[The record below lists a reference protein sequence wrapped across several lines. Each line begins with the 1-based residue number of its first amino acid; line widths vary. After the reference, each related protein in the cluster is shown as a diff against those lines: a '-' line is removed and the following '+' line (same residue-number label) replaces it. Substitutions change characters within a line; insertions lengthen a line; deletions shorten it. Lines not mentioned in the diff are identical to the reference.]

1 MNPLYVLALGHNN
14 IISHSVDCP
23 GDLSQKSEHG
33 PLLENPHYKLAQS
46 WHSITMVVEFSLTKF
61 NFMTDY
67 RTVRSWACVYL
78 TLPSGVVYICTKI
91 IQLTVHTTYSWNI
104 KLQECAGISGLWVL
118 NEIIQKIVEAVW
130 KLPAK

>member
-46 WHSITMVVEFSLTKF
+46 WHSITMVVELKHFFKLTNI
-61 NFMTDY
+61 NFVTDY
-67 RTVRSWACVYL
+67 QAVKSW
-78 TLPSGVVYICTKI
+78 PKFFKI
-91 IQLTVHTTYSWNI
+91 SKIQI
-104 KLQECAGISGLWVL
+104 F
-118 NEIIQKIVEAVW
+118 
-130 KLPAK
+130 